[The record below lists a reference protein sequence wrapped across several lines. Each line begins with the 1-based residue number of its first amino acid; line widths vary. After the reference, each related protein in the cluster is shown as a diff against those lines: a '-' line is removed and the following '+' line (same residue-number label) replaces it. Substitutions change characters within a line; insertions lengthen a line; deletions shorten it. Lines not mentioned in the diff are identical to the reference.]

1 MNELDVVK
9 KHSDI
14 ILKKIIQMY
23 KLYERKHKQA
33 NKKLG
38 EFGNC
43 DGSSR
48 YWKIAHS
55 IDVYA
60 KEMKGMLKEMND
72 LDKLTN
78 WYELKFQERY
88 KFIDSEVLELY
99 ELNYKDER
107 WNDID

>member
-1 MNELDVVK
+1 MTEQDVIK

-38 EFGNC
+38 EYGNC

-55 IDVYA
+55 IDLYG
-60 KEMKGMLKEMND
+60 KEMNNMLKEMND
-72 LDKLTN
+72 LNKLTG

-88 KFIDSEVLELY
+88 NFIDEEVLDTY
-99 ELNYKDER
+99 ELNFKDKR
-107 WNDID
+107 WIDDL